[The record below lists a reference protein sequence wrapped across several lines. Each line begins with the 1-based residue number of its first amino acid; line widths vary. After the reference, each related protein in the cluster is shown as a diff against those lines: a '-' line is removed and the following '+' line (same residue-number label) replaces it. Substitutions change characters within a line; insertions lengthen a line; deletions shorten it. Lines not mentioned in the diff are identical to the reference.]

1 MKSSTLSLDLSLV
14 SKDRIVQHFSI
25 ALAEYGWSTDHSP
38 QHARLD
44 HSQVSSARGVKHRFS
59 NSSVNLDLLRVAG
72 ARHNM
77 LRNITMLRRITLWC
91 VAGLVLLCLAS
102 LGAIGWVGS
111 ERALHP
117 DYRRYQWSLATFPDL
132 EPEHIQ
138 VRSVDDVLLD
148 GRFFRGAD
156 SSLVILA
163 SGYGDT
169 QDQMLSIAEFLH
181 RAGFNVLTYN
191 SRARVPSGGK
201 YVTLGV
207 LEQKDVVSVVNYAT
221 GRSDVDANRIGILGI
236 SMGGASAILAAAKD
250 KRIRAVVDDS
260 GFSDAT
266 RVIAASFEHFVHLP
280 AFPFAPITVAIAD
293 LRAGI
298 DVTRVRPMD
307 VIAEISP
314 RPLLIIH
321 EQGDSVVP
329 VDNSLRNFA
338 AAQQPKQL
346 WLVPGSAH
354 GDAQITAK
362 SQYQSRVTNFFEA
375 ALR

>member
-1 MKSSTLSLDLSLV
+1 MPREITRLQ
-14 SKDRIVQHFSI
+14 RI
-25 ALAEYGWSTDHSP
+25 A
-38 QHARLD
+38 
-44 HSQVSSARGVKHRFS
+44 
-59 NSSVNLDLLRVAG
+59 
-72 ARHNM
+72 
-77 LRNITMLRRITLWC
+77 LWC
-91 VAGLVLLCLAS
+91 VAPLVLVSLGG

-117 DYRRYQWSLATFPDL
+117 AYGRDEWSLATFPDL
-132 EPEHIQ
+132 DPEHIQ
-138 VRSVDDVLLD
+138 VRTADNVLLD
-148 GRFFRGAD
+148 GRFFRGAH

-181 RAGFNVLTYN
+181 RAGFSVLTYN

-201 YVTLGV
+201 YVTVGA
-207 LEQKDVVSVVNYAT
+207 LEQNDVVSVVNYAA

-260 GFSDAT
+260 GFSDAP
-266 RVIAASFEHFVHLP
+266 RVISTAFEHFVHLP
-280 AFPFAPITVAIAD
+280 AFPFAPITVTIAD

-298 DVTRVRPMD
+298 DMSRVRPMD
-307 VIAEISP
+307 VIGEISP
-314 RPLLIIH
+314 RPVLIIH
-321 EQGDSVVP
+321 EQGDSVAL

-338 AAQQPKQL
+338 SAGQPKQL
-346 WLVPGSAH
+346 WLVPGSGH
-354 GDAQITAK
+354 GKAQIIAK
-362 SQYQSRVTNFFEA
+362 SQYQSRVTSFFDA